1 MININDDGK
10 FEKLRIKVVGLT
22 EKMIAKIVNLILAMI
37 LKMFKFNYSFKI
49 YNIFLNILLIFKWVI
64 TVLQFLKPCS
74 IIEKEN
80 KRRCPDVYKF

>member
-37 LKMFKFNYSFKI
+37 LKMFKLNYMAHLKYTI
-49 YNIFLNILLIFKWVI
+49 YF
-64 TVLQFLKPCS
+64 
-74 IIEKEN
+74 
-80 KRRCPDVYKF
+80 